1 MRSDLPAVA
10 RDIDVPERT
19 LRRAVQRGTVRC
31 RRPGLRQFEL
41 TADEQA
47 YLSKNWKTIS
57 TVTEALRTERNVR
70 MAVLFG
76 STARGHVG
84 EDSDVDVLVSLA
96 EERPMYLFYLAAR
109 LTRALGRDVD
119 VLSLAH
125 VRAHDPALLGAITR
139 DGRPLVDR
147 DGSWP
152 RAYRRTPGHRARRG
166 AGARRSPSACNPR
179 DRTTDRSV
187 GGPGAR

>member
-41 TADEQA
+41 TADERA
-47 YLSKNWKTIS
+47 YLREHWKTIS
-57 TVTEALRTERNVR
+57 AVTEALRTERNVR
-70 MAVLFG
+70 LAVLFG
-76 STARGHVG
+76 SLARGQAG
-84 EDSDVDVLVSLA
+84 KDSDVDVLVSLA
-96 EERPMYLFYLAAR
+96 EERPMYLSYLSAR
-109 LTRALGRDVD
+109 LTRALGRDVE

-125 VRAHDPALLGAITR
+125 VRTHDPALLSAIMR

-152 RAYRRTPGHRARRG
+152 ALIAKRRG
-166 AGARRSPSACNPR
+166 IEHAAAQARAERHARAVRAVAQLTGA
-179 DRTTDRSV
+179 
-187 GGPGAR
+187 